1 MSDTHI
7 NEKLDD
13 YMDGSLDEAET
24 LALNAH
30 VDSCNTC
37 RQTVESEQR
46 LRGLLK
52 DYPVP
57 APDDAYFDQALARAS
72 HVSNLAN
79 SNRQRN
85 RWFMTGFGGA
95 IAAGLLAWVIG
106 GSILKTPEP
115 VESVASIPGV
125 TMVLEE
131 PRTVNLVFSSATEL
145 DDAVL
150 TVNLP
155 AGIEIEGFPGLQ
167 EITWMTSLQA
177 GKNILPL
184 RLIAMTPHGG
194 ELLARLEHD
203 DRDRTF
209 RIRVDV
215 S

>member
-13 YMDGSLDEAET
+13 YMDGSLHEAET
-24 LALNAH
+24 LALDAH
-30 VDSCNTC
+30 VGSCNTC

-57 APDDAYFDQALARAS
+57 APDDAYFDQALAKAS
-72 HVSNLAN
+72 HVGTNG
-79 SNRQRN
+79 QRN
-85 RWFMTGFGGA
+85 RWIMTGFGGA

-106 GSILKTPEP
+106 GTLLQTPEP

-131 PRTVNLVFSSATEL
+131 PRTVNLVFSSATDL

-155 AGIEIEGFPGLQ
+155 AGIEIEGLAGQ
-167 EITWMTSLQA
+167 REITWMTNLQA
-177 GKNILPL
+177 GKNILSL

>member
-24 LALNAH
+24 LALDAH

-37 RQTVESEQR
+37 RQTVDSEQR

-52 DYPVP
+52 DYAVP
-57 APDDAYFDQALARAS
+57 APDDAYFDEALAKAS
-72 HVSNLAN
+72 HVSTNG
-79 SNRQRN
+79 QRN
-85 RWFMTGFGGA
+85 RWLMTGFGGA
-95 IAAGLLAWVIG
+95 VAAGLLAWVIG
-106 GSILKTPEP
+106 GTILQTPEP

-145 DDAVL
+145 ADAIL

-155 AGIEIEGFPGLQ
+155 AGIEIEGFAGQ
-167 EITWMTSLQA
+167 REITWITSLQA

-184 RLIAMTPHGG
+184 RLIATTPHGG

-203 DRDRTF
+203 NRDRTF

-215 S
+215 SS

>member
-24 LALNAH
+24 LALDAH

-37 RQTVESEQR
+37 RQMVESEQR

-57 APDDAYFDQALARAS
+57 APDDAYFERALAKAS
-72 HVSNLAN
+72 HVSTNG
-79 SNRQRN
+79 QRN
-85 RWFMTGFGGA
+85 RWLMTGFGGA
-95 IAAGLLAWVIG
+95 VAAGLLAWVIG
-106 GSILKTPEP
+106 GTILQTPEP
-115 VESVASIPGV
+115 VESVASIPAV

-145 DDAVL
+145 EDAVL
-150 TVNLP
+150 TVSLP
-155 AGIEIEGFPGLQ
+155 AGIEIEGFAGQ
-167 EITWMTSLQA
+167 REITWMTSLQA

-184 RLIAMTPHGG
+184 RLIATTPHGG
-194 ELLARLEHD
+194 ELLAKLEHD
-203 DRDRTF
+203 NRDRTF

-215 S
+215 SS

>member
-24 LALNAH
+24 LALDAH

-37 RQTVESEQR
+37 RQTVDSEQR

-52 DYPVP
+52 DYAVP
-57 APDDAYFDQALARAS
+57 APDDAYFDQALAKAS
-72 HVSNLAN
+72 HVSTNG
-79 SNRQRN
+79 QRN
-85 RWFMTGFGGA
+85 RWLMTGFGGA
-95 IAAGLLAWVIG
+95 VAAGLLAWVIG
-106 GSILKTPEP
+106 GTILQTPEP

-125 TMVLEE
+125 TVVLEE

-145 DDAVL
+145 ADAVL

-155 AGIEIEGFPGLQ
+155 AGIEIEGFAGQ
-167 EITWMTSLQA
+167 REITWITSLQA

-184 RLIAMTPHGG
+184 RLIATTPHGG

-203 DRDRTF
+203 NRDRTF

-215 S
+215 SS

>member
-13 YMDGSLDEAET
+13 YMDGTLDAAEM
-24 LALNAH
+24 LALDAH

-37 RQTVESEQR
+37 RQTLDSARR
-46 LRGLLK
+46 LLGLLK

-57 APDDAYFDQALARAS
+57 APDTGYFDQALAKAS
-72 HVSNLAN
+72 HVSAHG
-79 SNRQRN
+79 QRN
-85 RWFMTGFGGA
+85 RWIMTGFGGA
-95 IAAGLLAWVIG
+95 IAAALVAWVIG
-106 GSILKTPEP
+106 GTLLQTPDP
-115 VESVASIPGV
+115 VDPVSSIPGV

-145 DDAVL
+145 VDAVL
-150 TVNLP
+150 TVSLP
-155 AGIEIEGFPGLQ
+155 EGIEIEGFAGLR

-184 RLIAMTPHGG
+184 RLIATTSHGG

-203 DRDRTF
+203 DRNRTF
-209 RIRVDV
+209 RIRVSV
-215 S
+215 SS